1 MTHLTKRER
10 TVTISLEKAGIGEG
24 DDKPHFLAVVKAGGE
39 EMTPQT
45 MMITGVAVSV
55 AIQLI
60 LRYTKRPS
68 HEGLILFLILI
79 FLSAAGWVVGFA
91 IGGWK
96 GMGYSALAMMVMMAS
111 MAGLVTSFIF
121 SLLVKE

>member
-1 MTHLTKRER
+1 
-10 TVTISLEKAGIGEG
+10 
-24 DDKPHFLAVVKAGGE
+24 
-39 EMTPQT
+39 MTPQT
-45 MMITGVAVSV
+45 MIMGVVVSV
-55 AIQLI
+55 LIQLV

-96 GMGYSALAMMVMMAS
+96 GMGYSALAMMVIMAS
-111 MAGLVTSFIF
+111 MAGLVTSFIC
-121 SLLVKE
+121 SLFVKG

>member
-1 MTHLTKRER
+1 
-10 TVTISLEKAGIGEG
+10 
-24 DDKPHFLAVVKAGGE
+24 
-39 EMTPQT
+39 MTPQT
-45 MMITGVAVSV
+45 MMIMGVVVSV
-55 AIQLI
+55 VIQLV

-96 GMGYSALAMMVMMAS
+96 GMGYSAHAMMVLIAS
-111 MAGLVTSFIF
+111 MTGLVTSFILA
-121 SLLVKE
+121 LLMKE

>member
-1 MTHLTKRER
+1 MPPLTMA
-10 TVTISLEKAGIGEG
+10 IFG
-24 DDKPHFLAVVKAGGE
+24 VVAAL
-39 EMTPQT
+39 
-45 MMITGVAVSV
+45 VLHV
-55 AIQLI
+55 I

-96 GMGYSALAMMVMMAS
+96 GMGYSALAMMVLIAS
-111 MAGLVTSFIF
+111 IAGLVTSFVW

>member
-1 MTHLTKRER
+1 M
-10 TVTISLEKAGIGEG
+10 KAGIGDG
-24 DDKPHFLAVVKAGGE
+24 DDEPHFLALVKAGDE

-55 AIQLI
+55 PIQLI

-68 HEGLILFLILI
+68 YEGLILFLILI

-91 IGGWK
+91 IGGWN
-96 GMGYSALAMMVMMAS
+96 GVQCPCHDGDNGIHGRACDIVHMVFIGERMMK
-111 MAGLVTSFIF
+111 TSFFFHIF
-121 SLLVKE
+121 G

>member
-1 MTHLTKRER
+1 
-10 TVTISLEKAGIGEG
+10 
-24 DDKPHFLAVVKAGGE
+24 
-39 EMTPQT
+39 MTPQT
-45 MMITGVAVSV
+45 MMIMGVVVSV
-55 AIQLI
+55 VIQLV

-96 GMGYSALAMMVMMAS
+96 GMGYSALAMMVLIAS
-111 MAGLVTSFIF
+111 MGGLVTSFIW

>member
-1 MTHLTKRER
+1 
-10 TVTISLEKAGIGEG
+10 
-24 DDKPHFLAVVKAGGE
+24 
-39 EMTPQT
+39 MTPQSI
-45 MMITGVAVSV
+45 MITGVAVSV
-55 AIQLI
+55 AIHLI

-68 HEGLILFLILI
+68 YEGLILFLILI

-111 MAGLVTSFIF
+111 MAGLVTSFIW